1 LFTTIIYQEL
11 PMCVFFF
18 IYMLYTDM
26 TW

>member
-1 LFTTIIYQEL
+1 
-11 PMCVFFF
+11 MCVFFF